1 MRNLNSQNCCD
12 ILKGMKSNIFST
24 KNIIIVLVVAL
35 VAFFAYNK
43 YAQVKKLA
51 APVDTVVTA
60 DDHFIGKSDAKVTVI
75 EYVDFQCSACKA
87 FEPVVT
93 AVEAKYSDRVKFVYR
108 YFPLVQIHQNAMI
121 SAIAAEAAGKQNKF
135 WEMKTVL
142 FEKQE
147 EWGSALDAEAKM
159 LGYAAAIGIDVAKM
173 KADMADQA
181 TIDRVTRDLK
191 EATSI
196 GLTGTPSFIINGQR
210 VDTSKLAGV
219 EAFSAYLDA
228 ELAK

>member
-1 MRNLNSQNCCD
+1 MN
-12 ILKGMKSNIFST
+12 MKSNIFST

-51 APVDTVVTA
+51 APVDTVVVA

-75 EYVDFQCSACKA
+75 EYADFQCPACKA
-87 FEPVVT
+87 FDPIVT
-93 AVEAKYSDRVKFVYR
+93 AVAAKYNDRVKFVYR
-108 YFPLVQIHQNAMI
+108 YFPLVQIHQNAML

-135 WEMKTVL
+135 WELKAVM

-147 EWGSALDAEAKM
+147 EWGSALDAEAKI
-159 LGYAAAIGIDVAKM
+159 LGYAAGLGIDTAKM
-173 KADMADQA
+173 KTDMADA
-181 TIDRVTRDLK
+181 AVVDRVTRDLK
-191 EATSI
+191 EANSI

-210 VDTSKLAGV
+210 VDTNKIAGV